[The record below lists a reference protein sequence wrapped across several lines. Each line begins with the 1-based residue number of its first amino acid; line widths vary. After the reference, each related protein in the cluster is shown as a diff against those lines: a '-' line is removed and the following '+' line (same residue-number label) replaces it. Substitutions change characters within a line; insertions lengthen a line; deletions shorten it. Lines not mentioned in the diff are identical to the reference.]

1 MYDYVKQYLGD
12 SRETREF
19 AREFIEKRK
28 MQREK
33 APVSVSNFPQV
44 SLNQVRTAERRTRT
58 FKAFYLIRRILRSIF
73 RGNFFCC
80 PHLCTLGTRGFS
92 RVRWEFSVLAEGRH
106 IRARKVS
113 GTHGNIYATR
123 VCVWKQVKAEQTVTN
138 GPSLLNNPSPLLKSD

>member
-28 MQREK
+28 KQREK

-58 FKAFYLIRRILRSIF
+58 FKPFLSDPLCPSYHFLRKFLMLSTSMQ
-73 RGNFFCC
+73 R
-80 PHLCTLGTRGFS
+80 
-92 RVRWEFSVLAEGRH
+92 EY
-106 IRARKVS
+106 VS
-113 GTHGNIYATR
+113 G
-123 VCVWKQVKAEQTVTN
+123 N
-138 GPSLLNNPSPLLKSD
+138 G